1 MKNPFSRGIWYMI
14 GAAFFFSLMS
24 VTVKATGQRI
34 PSQEL
39 VLARS
44 IFIFV
49 TTGILIYQKRLP
61 FWGRNKKLLFLRGF
75 FGFLALSAFFY
86 TLTSIPIAYSVVIQY
101 TSPLFTAF
109 LAPFILKEP
118 NNPRQWTLLGLA
130 FLGVVLIAK
139 PGESV
144 SALPIIVGLSGA
156 FSAGIAYNLVRK
168 LRSTEHPLN
177 IILYLPAVSIPL
189 TIPSVWTNFVLP
201 AGLEWLGLLFIGF
214 FTFVAQV
221 FLTKGLHLEKA
232 ARATNVSYLMI
243 VFSTIFGVFLWHEIP
258 DPWALGGMTLII
270 IALFGVSRLQ

>member
-1 MKNPFSRGIWYMI
+1 MQRLFSRGIWYMI

-44 IFIFV
+44 LFIFI
-49 TTGILIYQKRLP
+49 TTGILIYRRHFP
-61 FWGRNKKLLFLRGF
+61 FWGRNKPILFLRGL

-86 TLTSIPIAYSVVIQY
+86 TLTTIPIAYSVVIQY

-118 NNPRQWTLLGLA
+118 NTPRQWVLLFIA
-130 FLGVVLIAK
+130 FLGVVFIAK
-139 PGESV
+139 PGQSV
-144 SALPIIVGLSGA
+144 AYLPVVVGLFGA

-189 TIPSVWTNFVLP
+189 TLPSVCNHFVLP
-201 AGLEWLGLLFIGF
+201 MGLEWLGLLLIGF

-243 VFSTIFGVFLWHEIP
+243 VFSTLFGMLIWHEIP
-258 DPWALGGMTLII
+258 DLWALLGMFLIVA
-270 IALFGVSRLQ
+270 ALLGVSRGQ